1 MKFTD
6 QMQQYFNQNFESMAQ
21 GKQFCTFE
29 DYKAVKEAD
38 PEFLSIIED
47 IGDMS
52 LSNTLINEKKG
63 DETISHAELAQYHE
77 SVLQMF
83 EETRDEIRKAFDIE

>member
-1 MKFTD
+1 
-6 QMQQYFNQNFESMAQ
+6 MQQYFTQSFQEMAA
-21 GKQFCTFE
+21 GKEYCTYD

-52 LSNTLINEKKG
+52 LSNTLIN
-63 DETISHAELAQYHE
+63 
-77 SVLQMF
+77 
-83 EETRDEIRKAFDIE
+83 

>member
-1 MKFTD
+1 
-6 QMQQYFNQNFESMAQ
+6 MAL
-21 GKQFCTFE
+21 GKQFCTYE
-29 DYKAVKEAD
+29 DYKTVKEAD

-63 DETISHAELAQYHE
+63 DDTISHAELA
-77 SVLQMF
+77 
-83 EETRDEIRKAFDIE
+83 